1 MSTDEDF
8 KDLQEFNVVLTGRK
22 ALLVSVYKG
31 GNTNR
36 PISEEHLNEL
46 ALLADT
52 HHIEVV
58 HKELCQVRKY
68 DASTY
73 IGTGKIQ
80 ELSDTKDRL
89 GANLIIFDDVITPAQ
104 QRNLEKLFQV
114 GVIDRTELILHVFAQ
129 RAQTKEAKLQIEMAK
144 VRYEAPRLKRLWTHL
159 SRQKGTGG
167 TSGYTKGEGEKQIE
181 IDRRILKRKIARL
194 QDELGEVE
202 SHRDTQ
208 RGARLRSEIPVF
220 AIIGYTNA
228 GKSTLINALTD
239 ANVFVE
245 DKLFATLDPTT
256 RKFTLKNNQ
265 DILLIDTVGF
275 IRKLPHLLVAAF
287 KSTLEESIQADILLH
302 LIDVSHP
309 MAEEQADTTCDV
321 LQELGAGNKPIITV
335 FNKIDQCKDPSI
347 IHRLMLKYPC
357 TVQISA
363 LHRQGFDQ
371 LEEMM
376 IEELSKQRKCID
388 VRIPQSDYA
397 IVSEVMRMGHIL
409 NQNYEEND
417 ILIRVDVPAALAG
430 KLKKYIITED
440 HE

>member
-1 MSTDEDF
+1 MEDLEHNESLSG
-8 KDLQEFNVVLTGRK
+8 KK

-31 GNTNR
+31 GSAKR
-36 PISEEHLNEL
+36 PLCDEHLNEL

-52 HHIEVV
+52 HHVEVV
-58 HKELCQVRKY
+58 HKEACAVRKF

-73 IGTGKIQ
+73 IGTGKLQ
-80 ELSDTKDRL
+80 ELADTKDRL
-89 GANLIIFDDVITPAQ
+89 GANLIIFDDEITPAQ
-104 QRNLEKLFQV
+104 QRNLEKIFQV
-114 GVIDRTELILHVFAQ
+114 PVIDRTELILNVFAQ

-159 SRQKGTGG
+159 SRQAGTGG
-167 TSGYTKGEGEKQIE
+167 SSAYTKGEGEKQIE
-181 IDRRILKRKIARL
+181 IDRRILKKKIAKL
-194 QDELGEVE
+194 QEELGEVA

-208 RGARLRSEIPVF
+208 RSSRQRSEIPVF

-265 DILLIDTVGF
+265 DILLTDTVGF

-287 KSTLEESIQADILLH
+287 KSTLEESVQADILLH

-309 MAEEQADTTCDV
+309 MAEEQAETTYDV
-321 LQELGAGNKPIITV
+321 LQELGAGHKAIITV
-335 FNKIDQCKDPSI
+335 LNKIDQCTDEGMI
-347 IHRLMLKYPC
+347 RRLSLTYPH

-363 LHRQGFDQ
+363 LYRKGFDE
-371 LEEMM
+371 LEEAM
-376 IEELSKQRKCID
+376 IDELSKQRKCYRHPD
-388 VRIPQSDYA
+388 SPKRLCD
-397 IVSEVMRMGHIL
+397 
-409 NQNYEEND
+409 
-417 ILIRVDVPAALAG
+417 G
-430 KLKKYIITED
+430 KRGDARRQHFKSKL
-440 HE
+440 